1 MKTKKVHHAGRFGVR
16 YGKVV
21 KGKVN
26 AIEDKQ
32 MKRQKCPYCAKLGV
46 KRLSKGV
53 WKCPKCGKEFT
64 GGAYYLDQ

>member
-1 MKTKKVHHAGRFGVR
+1 MKTKKVKHSGRFGVR

-32 MKRQKCPYCAKLGV
+32 MKRQKCPYCTKLGV
-46 KRLSKGV
+46 KRLAKGI
-53 WKCPKCGKEFT
+53 WKCPKCGK
-64 GGAYYLDQ
+64 